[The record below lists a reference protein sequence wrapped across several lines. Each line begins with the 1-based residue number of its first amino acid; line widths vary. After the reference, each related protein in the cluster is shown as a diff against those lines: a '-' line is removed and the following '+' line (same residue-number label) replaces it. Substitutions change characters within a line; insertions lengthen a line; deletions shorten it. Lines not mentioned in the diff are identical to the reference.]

1 MTENKNDVRTFIYT
15 TIVLFLLV
23 VMSFISFAYVSA
35 CGFTL
40 NCTRG
45 QAYVYRTPIP
55 TLLPATLPAPDRARA
70 QTAFNKCQVAAVD
83 LIGAW
88 VSAGYPE
95 NDKFTFTDVKGA
107 TCEGTFKKDVQPLF
121 LESSL
126 WYPGALAC
134 ASCHQSDLKVAVK
147 NMDLSSYAGIVAGS
161 GRANGEAKGNDILGG
176 GVWEDALLFKMLYG
190 PNGQSTIGRPL
201 MPLGRPADVPEK
213 GPLVYAG
220 SPVSEPGTEAAP
232 TPSADAASASPEPT
246 ATSTP
251 AP

>member
-1 MTENKNDVRTFIYT
+1 MSETNDLRKFIYT
-15 TIVLFLLV
+15 TIILFLIAVVLFIGMMFV
-23 VMSFISFAYVSA
+23 FA
-35 CGFTL
+35 CGPSLT
-40 NCTRG
+40 CS
-45 QAYVYRTPIP
+45 QAPDTTYRTPVP
-55 TLLPATLPAPDRARA
+55 TLIPATLPVADRNA
-70 QTAFNKCQVAAVD
+70 QTAFNTCQVAAVD

-95 NDKFTFTDVKGA
+95 NDKFPFTDVKG
-107 TCEGTFKKDVQPLF
+107 TPCEGSFKKDVQPLF

-134 ASCHQSDLKVAVK
+134 SSCHQSDLKLAIK

-161 GRANGEAKGNDILGG
+161 NRANGEAKGNDILGG
-176 GVWEDALLFKMLYG
+176 GDWESSLMYQMLYA
-190 PNGQSTIGRPL
+190 PNGQSTIGRPI

-220 SPVSEPGTEAAP
+220 APVGEPLAGGAAP
-232 TPSADAASASPEPT
+232 
-246 ATSTP
+246 